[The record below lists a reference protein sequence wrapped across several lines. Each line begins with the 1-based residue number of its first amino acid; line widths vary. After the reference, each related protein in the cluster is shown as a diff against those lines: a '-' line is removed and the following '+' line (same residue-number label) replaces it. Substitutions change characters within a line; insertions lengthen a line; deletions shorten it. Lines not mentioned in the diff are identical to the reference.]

1 MSTWRPSNITFY
13 PSPEANRW
21 HGMSLSTTLMQTPTS
36 MALQSLPELQLIMQR
51 QASQPNM
58 PIFHLLTFPYR
69 VSLKLQVA

>member
-21 HGMSLSTTLMQTPTS
+21 HGMSLSTS